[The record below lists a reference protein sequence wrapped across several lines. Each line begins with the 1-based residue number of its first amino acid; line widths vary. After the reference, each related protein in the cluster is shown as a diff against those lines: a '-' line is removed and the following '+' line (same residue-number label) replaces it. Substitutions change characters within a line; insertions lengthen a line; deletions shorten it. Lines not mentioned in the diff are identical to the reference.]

1 MNSLLH
7 KMLAL
12 PGPYPERA
20 VIEAIKRMSM
30 LVRSSALY
38 MVFMSLPVVLV
49 FWGEVPASWLVLWWA
64 LALTVPC
71 GQYLLAR
78 TYFAREARIGPPDI
92 VWTTGYARRLSVF
105 SLVDGI
111 VWGTACLSI
120 LAVQSLG
127 HQMLVLVLTI
137 GNAAGSIFA
146 TSFWPATQ
154 YYFVIPA
161 IGLAI
166 LALVLTGDPGA
177 LGVAAGLV
185 VYLVVLHFM
194 VRDAYKTTMDGIEFQ
209 FENQELVEKLRAQ
222 TQLAEQAN
230 AAKSKFLAAASHDLR
245 QPLHALGLFAAAL
258 RERVTSAE
266 ALPLLGHIDQS
277 VTALGGLLDALL
289 DLSKLDAGL
298 VKARTRDVNLAPL
311 LARLTREYEPQ
322 AQAKALT
329 WYCRESETVVQTDP
343 VLLET
348 MLRNLIGN
356 ALRYSEKGGVRIDC
370 THESGVARIDV
381 SDTGIGIAPEHH
393 RDIFREFFQLHNPER
408 DRTKGLGL
416 GLAIVERLNLIL
428 GHRLELRSAPGE
440 GTTFTLQLPLGDRA
454 KAREAAEPQFEDW
467 AAHLASITVLIIDDD
482 TSVLEGM
489 RELLESW
496 GYRVVTAASLDEALG
511 MLDEAP
517 NAIIAD
523 YRLQNEQ
530 TGTAA
535 IHEIR
540 RRFGP
545 AIPALIITGD
555 TAAQRL
561 DEIAKE
567 DIAFLHKPTPPGK
580 LRAFLRSAVTGA

>member
-1 MNSLLH
+1 M
-7 KMLAL
+7 
-12 PGPYPERA
+12 
-20 VIEAIKRMSM
+20 
-30 LVRSSALY
+30 
-38 MVFMSLPVVLV
+38 
-49 FWGEVPASWLVLWWA
+49 
-64 LALTVPC
+64 
-71 GQYLLAR
+71 
-78 TYFAREARIGPPDI
+78 
-92 VWTTGYARRLSVF
+92 
-105 SLVDGI
+105 
-111 VWGTACLSI
+111 
-120 LAVQSLG
+120 
-127 HQMLVLVLTI
+127 
-137 GNAAGSIFA
+137 
-146 TSFWPATQ
+146 
-154 YYFVIPA
+154 
-161 IGLAI
+161 
-166 LALVLTGDPGA
+166 
-177 LGVAAGLV
+177 
-185 VYLVVLHFM
+185 
-194 VRDAYKTTMDGIEFQ
+194 
-209 FENQELVEKLRAQ
+209 RAQ
-222 TQLAEQAN
+222 TQLAEQASS
-230 AAKSKFLAAASHDLR
+230 AKSKFLAAASHDLR

-266 ALPLLGHIDQS
+266 ALPLLGNIDQS

-311 LARLTREYEPQ
+311 LATLTREYEPQ

-370 THESGVARIDV
+370 TQDGEVARIDV
-381 SDTGIGIAPEHH
+381 SDTGVGIAPEHH

-440 GTTFTLQLPLGDRA
+440 GTTFTLHLPLGDRA
-454 KAREAAEPQFEDW
+454 KAQEAADPEFEDW

-482 TSVLEGM
+482 ASVLNGM
-489 RELLESW
+489 RALLESW
-496 GYRVVTAASLDEALG
+496 GYRVVTAVSLDEALG

-517 NAIIAD
+517 NVIIAD

-540 RRFGP
+540 RRFGA

>member
-1 MNSLLH
+1 MFV
-7 KMLAL
+7 L
-12 PGPYPERA
+12 PGSYSAQVTVEA
-20 VIEAIKRMSM
+20 VRRLTLII
-30 LVRSSALY
+30 RSSALALT
-38 MVFMSLPVVLV
+38 FLPAPVVLV
-49 FWGEVPASWLVLWWA
+49 FWGDVPSWWLLAWWA
-64 LALTVPC
+64 AALTVPC

-78 TYFAREARIGPPDI
+78 EYMVRQARHGPPELAQA
-92 VWTTGYARRLSVF
+92 TRHARRLSFF
-105 SLVDGI
+105 SGVDGFI
-111 VWGTACLSI
+111 WGSACLLI
-120 LAVQSLG
+120 LMVESLSQ
-127 HQMLVLVLTI
+127 QMLVLVMAI

-146 TSFWPATQ
+146 TSYWPTTQ
-154 YYFVIPA
+154 YFFAIPA

-166 LALVLTGDPGA
+166 LALILTGEAGS
-177 LGVAAGLV
+177 LGLAAGLG
-185 VYLVVLHFM
+185 VYLIVLDFM
-194 VRDAYKTTMDGIEFQ
+194 VRQAYKTTMDGIAFQ
-209 FENQELVEKLRAQ
+209 FENEQLVEKLRAQ
-222 TQLAEQAN
+222 TQLAEQAST
-230 AAKSKFLAAASHDLR
+230 AKSKFLAAASHDLR

-482 TSVLEGM
+482 TSVLKGM
-489 RELLESW
+489 RELLEIW

-540 RRFGP
+540 RRFGA